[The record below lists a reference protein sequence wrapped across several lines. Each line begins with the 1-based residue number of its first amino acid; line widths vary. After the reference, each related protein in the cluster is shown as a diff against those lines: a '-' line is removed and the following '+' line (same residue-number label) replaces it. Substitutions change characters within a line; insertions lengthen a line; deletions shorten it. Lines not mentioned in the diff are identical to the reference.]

1 EHPDVIIAD
10 IMMPGMDAYEVF
22 NHLVEDK
29 HLSKIPVVVLTAKPD
44 EIYKQISEGLGIKLH
59 LTKPFMPYKVV
70 EQVERILENR
80 APNHP

>member
-1 EHPDVIIAD
+1 
-10 IMMPGMDAYEVF
+10 MMPGMDAYEVF